1 MLLGGDVFFGM
12 FFWEMSHEIGMR
24 FFSFGGVVVL
34 NEGRNIYVY
43 MYIYIYIHTHTH
55 MWSHSSSLDS

>member
-12 FFWEMSHEIGMR
+12 FFWEMSHEIGKR

-34 NEGRNIYVY
+34 NEGRDI
-43 MYIYIYIHTHTH
+43 
-55 MWSHSSSLDS
+55 